1 MFSPETN
8 LVVFERDVWWGDG
21 WDATSYGKDYDFSKS
36 FFTQY
41 KELMSCVPLAS
52 LGNRNI
58 VNSKYVNHTADLK
71 NCYLVYGSM
80 ENENVS
86 YAEGALNVKDS
97 FDLYNVMK
105 SEQCYEDVLCG
116 GMYKT
121 NFSYDSDECIDSA
134 FLTSC
139 TNLQNCLGCINLRH
153 KSHCIFNVQ
162 YSKEDYDK
170 KIATYDFGSYK
181 ALLKFGEEYK
191 KFLENQFR
199 RFAFIFKSVS
209 VTGDNVFTSKNSKM
223 IFDVYGEVED
233 SKYVAH
239 TFGLR
244 NGYDGYGMGDRG
256 ESLYEGVDF
265 GHDGARNSFGV
276 LNHNCLDTQYT
287 YMCYSS
293 KYLFGCVGLK
303 KQEYCIL
310 NKKYSNEEYEKLVPK
325 IIEHMKSMP
334 YVDSIGKVYK
344 YGEFFPSELCPFSY
358 NETIAGE
365 YYPLNKKETLDHGF
379 KWKEKEH
386 REYKIEIKADDLPD
400 HIKDVKES
408 IVGKVIE
415 CMHKGEC
422 NEQCTEAFKIV
433 GEELQFYKR
442 NNLALPRLCPNCRH
456 FQRLRKRNPFK
467 LWHRAC
473 MCKKETHTHG
483 TGKCTV
489 EFETSYA
496 PERPEIIYCE
506 KCYQKEVY

>member
-1 MFSPETN
+1 MNSETKTCQNCKNPFTIEPDDFAFYEKISAQGGSASGGKVPPPTFCPECRAMRRLIWRNERSLYHNKCAFSGKDIISMFSPETN

-170 KIATYDFGSYK
+170 KIAT
-181 ALLKFGEEYK
+181 
-191 KFLENQFR
+191 
-199 RFAFIFKSVS
+199 
-209 VTGDNVFTSKNSKM
+209 
-223 IFDVYGEVED
+223 
-233 SKYVAH
+233 
-239 TFGLR
+239 
-244 NGYDGYGMGDRG
+244 
-256 ESLYEGVDF
+256 
-265 GHDGARNSFGV
+265 
-276 LNHNCLDTQYT
+276 
-287 YMCYSS
+287 
-293 KYLFGCVGLK
+293 
-303 KQEYCIL
+303 
-310 NKKYSNEEYEKLVPK
+310 
-325 IIEHMKSMP
+325 
-334 YVDSIGKVYK
+334 
-344 YGEFFPSELCPFSY
+344 
-358 NETIAGE
+358 
-365 YYPLNKKETLDHGF
+365 
-379 KWKEKEH
+379 
-386 REYKIEIKADDLPD
+386 
-400 HIKDVKES
+400 
-408 IVGKVIE
+408 
-415 CMHKGEC
+415 
-422 NEQCTEAFKIV
+422 
-433 GEELQFYKR
+433 
-442 NNLALPRLCPNCRH
+442 
-456 FQRLRKRNPFK
+456 
-467 LWHRAC
+467 
-473 MCKKETHTHG
+473 
-483 TGKCTV
+483 
-489 EFETSYA
+489 
-496 PERPEIIYCE
+496 
-506 KCYQKEVY
+506 